1 MTFQQKEK
9 RVKPRDFKF
18 TKLLFFWA
26 TVYIQFW
33 SQSWKHLWLH
43 CLAES
48 KGCSLY
54 IIIFPPKVAT
64 SPTTTSR
71 LLLQPPGHVAAG
83 LEGRGLG
90 PVARHE
96 HGVRNE
102 TQFWTVGVWTCCC
115 CTPDSSAGDPMLS
128 DWPILPQNSLQRAD
142 GDEKTQI
149 NSSDFFLGRMVPFP
163 CSIPGVRKGSQHFSQ
178 RSPLDTL
185 EGGTSTTSPEHRHT
199 KEPFRHISEVSS
211 ADQNL
216 SSSYTGRVPLG
227 APVVCASWCRQRGL
241 LPTTTET
248 IGISSSSSYCQEQG
262 FYFPQALMT
271 LSTCRN
277 TQLCLCLQ
285 QLLHNVH
292 LDFFPWKNEK
302 PKSTCSRGWLQCA
315 GCKAP
320 QGLPT
325 WWPCKP
331 AWQKGTSNYLLDV
344 PLRNLHSWTAQA
356 WGISPKK
363 ASP

>member
-26 TVYIQFW
+26 TVHIQFW

-54 IIIFPPKVAT
+54 IIIFPLKVAT

-90 PVARHE
+90 LVARHE

-149 NSSDFFLGRMVPFP
+149 NSSNFFLGRMVPFP
-163 CSIPGVRKGSQHFSQ
+163 CSISGVRKGSQLFSQ

-185 EGGTSTTSPEHRHT
+185 EGGILHHFPWAQAHKRTFQTHQWSFFSWPKPQLLLHRPCSLGSTCG
-199 KEPFRHISEVSS
+199 
-211 ADQNL
+211 L
-216 SSSYTGRVPLG
+216 CL
-227 APVVCASWCRQRGL
+227 L
-241 LPTTTET
+241 LPTAWLAPHN
-248 IGISSSSSYCQEQG
+248 YC
-262 FYFPQALMT
+262 
-271 LSTCRN
+271 N
-277 TQLCLCLQ
+277 NWHLQ
-285 QLLHNVH
+285 YLQLLSGARFLFPTSPDDTQYLQEHST
-292 LDFFPWKNEK
+292 LPLSPAATPQRAFGFFPMEKWK
-302 PKSTCSRGWLQCA
+302 TQIHLFQRLAAVCWLQ
-315 GCKAP
+315 
-320 QGLPT
+320 
-325 WWPCKP
+325 
-331 AWQKGTSNYLLDV
+331 GT
-344 PLRNLHSWTAQA
+344 PGAANLTAL
-356 WGISPKK
+356 
-363 ASP
+363 